1 LLDSQSAL
9 KFERSFDKII
19 FEDESCKDKSEALM
33 ANYET
38 TTITKK
44 YHDAI
49 VDWQQKN
56 FPELAILEKHW
67 DDYFKGVP
75 PFELVAKVGNLKSE
89 TVEIGQ
95 YAGRKRF
102 ERAKE
107 MVGNAFFS
115 ARDII
120 RAQCSTELGSI
131 QQHRLTLDRAVTD
144 KGKFAVL
151 RIMAEELRHAYQ
163 MFWVLDQDATW
174 KKPGLGD
181 VAKQTIEEL
190 LSMELGGHV
199 LDAFNIDFG
208 NFLDNV
214 TYATV
219 IDLVGKYQLEMQQ
232 VFSYAPMARSMGP
245 MLQEEAFH
253 LGSGRT
259 LLKEIALM
267 AARGEGDYSFEEV
280 QKALNLWYP
289 RGLEMFG
296 NERGGETAVTFGFKD
311 KTNGTA
317 QGEYTE
323 EVRGVVRN
331 INVAVVQ
338 QRAPNVSREDAHKL
352 IDEVEATGDT
362 KQGFKPED
370 LLVLPSQKFFRKR
383 GFDDFVFM
391 PYDVRGQLLTESGKP
406 LSSES
411 YLGYLATVLPE
422 RFIGSREHKK
432 FVDQMNEH
440 NRSKA
445 A

>member
-1 LLDSQSAL
+1 
-9 KFERSFDKII
+9 
-19 FEDESCKDKSEALM
+19 M
-33 ANYET
+33 ANYAT

-56 FPELAILEKHW
+56 FPELDLLQRHW

-75 PFELVAKVGNLKSE
+75 PFELVAKVGDLKTDVIE
-89 TVEIGQ
+89 VGQ
-95 YAGRKRF
+95 YAGRPRF

-131 QQHRLTLDRAVTD
+131 QQHRLTLDRSVSE

-163 MFWVLDQDATW
+163 MFWVLDQDPSW

-181 VAKQTIEEL
+181 VAKLTIEEL

-199 LDAFNIDFG
+199 LDAFNIDF
-208 NFLDNV
+208 NDFLDNV

-232 VFSYAPMARSMGP
+232 VFSYAAMARSMGP

-253 LGSGRT
+253 LGSGRS
-259 LLKEIALM
+259 LLKEIGQM
-267 AARGEGDYSFEEV
+267 AARGEGDYSVEDI
-280 QKALNLWYP
+280 QKAMNLWFP

-296 NERGGETAVTFGFKD
+296 NEKGGETAITFGFKD

-317 QGEYTE
+317 QGEYID
-323 EVRGVVRN
+323 EVLGVIRN
-331 INVAVVQ
+331 VNVAMVQ
-338 QRAPNVSREDAHKL
+338 ERVPGIARQDAHAL
-352 IDEVEATGDT
+352 IDEIERSGDP
-362 KQGFKPED
+362 KRGVKPEEI
-370 LLVLPSQKFFRKR
+370 LSLPDTKFFRKR
-383 GFDDFVFM
+383 GVEEFVFM
-391 PYDVRGQLLTESGKP
+391 PYDVRGEMLTEDGKP
-406 LSSES
+406 LSPDG
-411 YLGYLATVLPE
+411 YLRYLATVLPE
-422 RFIGSREHKK
+422 RFIGSREYNKY
-432 FVDQMNEH
+432 VDQMREFYAN
-440 NRSKA
+440 K
-445 A
+445 

>member
-1 LLDSQSAL
+1 
-9 KFERSFDKII
+9 
-19 FEDESCKDKSEALM
+19 M
-33 ANYET
+33 ANYAT

-49 VDWQQKN
+49 ADWQKKN
-56 FPELAILEKHW
+56 FPELEMLEKHW

-75 PFELVAKVGNLKSE
+75 AFQLFAKVGELGSDV
-89 TVEIGQ
+89 VEVGQ
-95 YAGRKRF
+95 YAGRHRF
-102 ERAKE
+102 ERAKD

-115 ARDII
+115 ARDIV

-131 QQHRLTLDRAVTD
+131 QQHRATLDGAVSD

-163 MFWVLDQDATW
+163 MFWVLDQDPTW

-253 LGSGRT
+253 LGSGRK
-259 LLKEIALM
+259 LLKEIGQM
-267 AARGEGDYSFEEV
+267 AARGEGDYSVEDI
-280 QKALNLWYP
+280 QRALNLWVP

-296 NERGGETAVTFGFKD
+296 NEHGGETAMTFGFKD
-311 KTNGTA
+311 KPNGVA
-317 QGEYTE
+317 QDEYYE
-323 EVRGVVRN
+323 EVRGVIRN
-331 INVAVVQ
+331 TNVAMAQ
-338 QRAPNVSREDAHKL
+338 ERIPNISREAAHAL
-352 IDEVEATGDT
+352 LDEIERSGDP
-362 KQGFKPED
+362 KQGIKPEEI
-370 LLVLPSQKFFRKR
+370 LFIPSKTFFRKR
-383 GFDDFVFM
+383 GDEEIIFM
-391 PYDVRGQLLTESGKP
+391 PYDVKGEMLKEDGKP
-406 LSSES
+406 ISPES
-411 YLGYLATVLPE
+411 YLHYLSAALPPK
-422 RFIGSREHKK
+422 FIGSREYDKYVEQMRK
-432 FVDQMNEH
+432 FFAD
-440 NRSKA
+440 K
-445 A
+445 